1 MRNIFS
7 SAQTLLFL
15 LPLFAGCLCGYGSP
29 DTGSRLIAD
38 NDVTW
43 TTLGQDENDSMPIG
57 NGDIA
62 ANVWTE
68 QNGDLVLLVAKSD
81 AWTETGKIVKLGRLR
96 IKLDPNPFTGAAD
109 FTQTLKLENGSIEIH
124 QGENVLRIWIDA
136 NRPAMHV
143 EGHLAAAAIV
153 QANLE
158 LWRTNVCSSDAPS
171 PQRGG
176 LFEFGGHPLP
186 IDFEPDTV
194 LPHDA
199 GSLTWCHYNIVS
211 IYPTIFQQEH
221 LESLLPKYPDP
232 YLHRCFGA
240 TVMGPG
246 LVAIDDQTLKSSSPV
261 KSIRLDLYA
270 LTEEN
275 VPSPQAWQNDLGALV
290 EKTLAVKLHE
300 AWKQHEQWWD
310 DFWNR
315 SWIHV
320 AGSSE
325 AGNVSQGYAMQ
336 RYMMACSSRGPQPAK
351 FNGGLFTVGHDMP
364 PDEDSTKENHN
375 PDFREWGSCYWN
387 QNNRLLYWPLITTG
401 DEDLLQPWY
410 QMYLKALPLAEDR
423 TRIYYHHGGA
433 AFVETG
439 YYWGLP
445 NLNDFGWDNPTN
457 ILVSEWMRYHIQG
470 TLEVIAQMLD
480 TYDCTQDADF
490 ARNELVPFAAPI
502 VDYYNEHWPRDA
514 DGKIRMSPS
523 QSLETYQRDAVNPTP
538 DIAGLEADLPR
549 LLALPH
555 RFTTEEQRAVWTKVL
570 NDLPPIALGKTHNG
584 KLPRVVGTGDPDG
597 TPIILPAEK
606 YGHTRNAENP
616 QLYTAFPYRLYG
628 VGKPGL
634 QLARDTFAARL
645 FPFVTCWGQDGTM
658 SATLGLTGEAQKVAI
673 SEFTDYGD
681 ERFKWFWKA
690 GGDWIPDLDDGGS
703 GMITLQLMLMQCDGK
718 RIMLLPAWPADWTAD
733 FKLHAPYQTTVEGHV
748 ENGRVSR
755 LKVTPESRA
764 RDVII
769 LPVQ

>member
-1 MRNIFS
+1 MTKFISLPPKTF
-7 SAQTLLFL
+7 LFL
-15 LPLFAGCLCGYGSP
+15 LPLFASCLYALGGL
-29 DTGSRLIAD
+29 DTGSRLVSE

-43 TTLGQDENDSMPIG
+43 TTLGENENDSMPIG

-96 IKLDPNPFTGAAD
+96 IKLSPNPFVGASN
-109 FTQTLKLENGSIEIH
+109 FSQTLKLEDGAIEI
-124 QGENVLRIWIDA
+124 QSGENVLRVWIDA
-136 NRPAMHV
+136 NHPAMHV
-143 EGHLAAAAIV
+143 EGHLAVPATL

-158 LWRTNVCSSDAPS
+158 LWRTNVDSSSSPS

-194 LPHDA
+194 LPA
-199 GSLTWCHYNIVS
+199 GADSLTWCHYNIVS
-211 IYPTIFQQEH
+211 IYPTVFQQEH
-221 LESLLPKYPDP
+221 LESLLSKYPDP

-240 TVMGPG
+240 TITGPG
-246 LVAIDDQTLKSSSPV
+246 LVASDDHTLKSSSPE
-261 KSIRLDLYA
+261 KYIRLDLYA

-275 VPSPQAWQNDLGALV
+275 TSPQTWENDL
-290 EKTLAVKLHE
+290 KTLAGKIHRVSVQK
-300 AWKQHEQWWD
+300 AWTGHQQWWD
-310 DFWNR
+310 AFWNR

-320 AGSSE
+320 GGSPD
-325 AGNVSQGYAMQ
+325 ATKVSQGYVMQ

-364 PDEDSTKENHN
+364 ENKDSSNENHN
-375 PDFREWGSCYWN
+375 PDFRAWGSSYWN
-387 QNNRLLYWPLITTG
+387 QNNRLLYWPLIATG

-410 QMYLKALPLAEDR
+410 QMYLDALPLAEDR
-423 TRIYYHHGGA
+423 TRLYYHHGGA
-433 AFVETG
+433 AYVETM

-457 ILVSEWMRYHIQG
+457 VLVSEWMRYHIQG

-480 TYDCTQDADF
+480 TYDYTQDADF
-490 ARNELVPFAAPI
+490 AQHKLVPFATAI
-502 VDYYNEHWPRDA
+502 VDYYDQHWPRDA

-538 DIAGLEADLPR
+538 DIAGLESVLPR
-549 LLALPH
+549 LLALPYKL
-555 RFTTEEQRAVWTKVL
+555 TSQEQRDTWSNVL
-570 NDLPPIALGKTHNG
+570 RDLPPIAMGKTSHG
-584 KLPRVVGTGDPDG
+584 KLPRTGTGDADG
-597 TPIILPAEK
+597 TTIIMPAEK

-616 QLYTAFPYRLYG
+616 QLYVAFPYRLYG

-634 QLARDTFAARL
+634 DLARDTYAARL
-645 FPFVTCWGQDGTM
+645 FPFVTCWGQDGTQ
-658 SATLGLTGEAQKVAI
+658 AAVLGLTARAQSVAI

-681 ERFKWFWKA
+681 ERFRWFWKA

-718 RIMLLPAWPADWTAD
+718 RIMLLPAWPFDWTAD
-733 FKLHAPYQTTVEGHV
+733 FKLNAPYQTTVEGHV
-748 ENGRVSR
+748 ENGHVSK
-755 LKVTPESRA
+755 LKVTPSSRTK
-764 RDVII
+764 DVVIQ
-769 LPVQ
+769 PVQ